1 MNSFINTFNKCSM
14 RLRPVCAKVTS
25 YYCVHYIL
33 DMHLFYTC
41 TENFQ
46 LSTRSGGLRIIGHA
60 DNQKSDVWVKFR
72 GRKVF

>member
-1 MNSFINTFNKCSM
+1 MFNETEA
-14 RLRPVCAKVTS
+14 PVCKS
-25 YYCVHYIL
+25 YKLLLCALYIRYAP
-33 DMHLFYTC
+33 FFIGTC